1 MDQLVVRILQL
12 TYAIRYIHKNDI
24 SSKFRNTSSQS
35 PFFSFPLHWLCS
47 SPRATNYNNN
57 DNSTMSRL
65 NPNRPRAAADVAP
78 SVSTNNGQVDNKQ
91 EVQAAR
97 RGLLKAMWSA
107 SVAPRFSSKPI
118 DMEDYF
124 SNAVGTSIA
133 SDGNSAASPPTP
145 TQDFRNSLVS
155 SSNLTRSERYYLE
168 NLLQSDDLESIRR
181 ASMRLSDS
189 QLFPPA
195 QDPPECSHK
204 VSIRRDSDV
213 QQHLFRL
220 HQENTVKPS
229 IMLKRMSTGE
239 RSLRRIRGR
248 DPPEV
253 NEDNSIT
260 QEGEDDGSLNQ
271 DQDFDDED
279 SPEISKQSGRKWNPF
294 TDVNSWIDGNEGVE
308 IDGGGNPAIQTPTSM
323 PFKILGTS
331 ANDTSCHPHVL
342 SPPLM
347 EGLQA
352 FMPESLLE
360 YHHWLKYSLVRD
372 GANLMSMLRH
382 CRASPYTILAIE
394 TTEGHVFG
402 SFTAH
407 PWRLAS
413 SDFFGGKDSFVW
425 RMRRSRNEP
434 CTSIVEQALFE
445 SKMDVFP
452 FTYRNQHVQFCTT
465 ESICLGDTEVEGMA
479 TEGTHYGNAIRLD
492 GALTGGSTS
501 TSETF
506 GNPCLIETDKRGQE
520 FQVANIELWAMTPH
534 STVAAAERA
543 EMKSLFLEEGRMA
556 GNKLNLLEIMVS
568 VPV

>member
-1 MDQLVVRILQL
+1 
-12 TYAIRYIHKNDI
+12 
-24 SSKFRNTSSQS
+24 
-35 PFFSFPLHWLCS
+35 
-47 SPRATNYNNN
+47 
-57 DNSTMSRL
+57 MSGL
-65 NPNRPRAAADVAP
+65 NPNLPRAAADVAP
-78 SVSTNNGQVDNKQ
+78 SVITINNGQVNNQD
-91 EVQAAR
+91 VQAAR

-124 SNAVGTSIA
+124 SSAAGTSFA
-133 SDGNSAASPPTP
+133 SDGNAFASPPTP

-155 SSNLTRSERYYLE
+155 SSNLTRSERLYLE

-189 QLFPPA
+189 ELFPPA
-195 QDPPECSHK
+195 QDPPECNHK
-204 VSIRRDSDV
+204 VLIRRDSDV

-220 HQENTVKPS
+220 HQETTVKPS

-239 RSLRRIRGR
+239 QGLRQTRGR

-253 NEDNSIT
+253 REDNSIT
-260 QEGEDDGSLNQ
+260 QQCEEDDSSWNQ
-271 DQDFDDED
+271 DQDSDDED

-308 IDGGGNPAIQTPTSM
+308 IDDGGNPAIPTPTSM

-352 FMPESLLE
+352 FMPESLHE

-372 GANLMSMLRH
+372 GANLMTMLRH

-407 PWRLAS
+407 PWRLVS
-413 SDFFGGKDSFVW
+413 SGFYGGKDSFVW
-425 RMRRSRNEP
+425 RLRQSRSEP
-434 CTSIVEQALFE
+434 CASIVEQALIE

-452 FTYRNQHVQFCTT
+452 FTYRNQHVQLCTT
-465 ESICLGDTEVEGMA
+465 ERISLGDIEVEGMA
-479 TEGTHYGNAIRLD
+479 TEGTHYGNAIRLN
-492 GALTGGSTS
+492 GTLTSGSTS

-520 FQVANIELWAMTPH
+520 FEVANIELWAMTPH

-543 EMKSLFLEEGRMA
+543 EMKSLFLEEGRIA
-556 GNKLNLLEIMVS
+556 GNKLNLLEIIVGA
-568 VPV
+568 PV